1 MCSDRHQGL
10 RKIVGEKYFKPFGDS
25 TFIFA
30 LVFMHKS
37 QKDRFHVKIWQYFN
51 NNVFVAFWWFYL
63 YFCLSFYA

>member
-1 MCSDRHQGL
+1 MCQVAHDMMVRSYGQRSFKLVMCSDRHQGL

-37 QKDRFHVKIWQYFN
+37 QKDRFHVKI
-51 NNVFVAFWWFYL
+51 
-63 YFCLSFYA
+63 

>member
-1 MCSDRHQGL
+1 
-10 RKIVGEKYFKPFGDS
+10 
-25 TFIFA
+25 
-30 LVFMHKS
+30 MHKS